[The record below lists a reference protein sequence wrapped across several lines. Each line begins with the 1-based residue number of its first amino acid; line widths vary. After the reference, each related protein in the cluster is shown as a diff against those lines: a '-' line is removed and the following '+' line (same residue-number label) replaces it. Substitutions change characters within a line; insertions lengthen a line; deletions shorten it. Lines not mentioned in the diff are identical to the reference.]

1 MMKKTLSI
9 VGVLSLVLLLP
20 VALFVL
26 GQQTGFEN
34 RAGDANQI
42 SAPGF
47 IADSAFVDAETPTK
61 NYGASSTLWA
71 DGESIKIAYIKFNLT
86 ELAGKEVKSAV
97 LKLFVTHTSAGVQ
110 EIKVVSVS
118 AWTGDTI
125 TYSVRPLV
133 GDELVTTFDG
143 GAAGAWVEVNL
154 TDFVRANA
162 GQVVSVAISSDD
174 PNGLAFNSSKAPFD
188 KMELIIEE

>member
-1 MMKKTLSI
+1 MRKTLSI
-9 VGVLSLVLLLP
+9 VGVLSLVLFLP
-20 VALFVL
+20 VGLFVL

-42 SAPGF
+42 SAPGL

-61 NYGASSTLWA
+61 NYEASSTLWA

-97 LKLFVTHTSAGVQ
+97 LKLFVTHTSAGGQ
-110 EIKVVSVS
+110 EIKLVPVSV
-118 AWTGDTI
+118 WTGDTI
-125 TYSVRPLV
+125 TYGVRPLV
-133 GDELVTTFDG
+133 GDELVATFAG
-143 GAAGAWVEVNL
+143 GAAGQWVEVNL

-174 PNGLAFNSSKAPFD
+174 PNGLAFNSSKAAFNRLELVVD
-188 KMELIIEE
+188 K